1 MAPTIKDV
9 AKYAGVGL
17 GTVSRV
23 LNNGASVNPEKR
35 KKVLE
40 AVKALNFT
48 PNRMA
53 SKLRKNETRNI
64 ALLVPVINHP
74 FFAEFAYFVED
85 EADKFG
91 YSVILVSSQ
100 QRVEKE
106 ADIIKRIRRRE
117 VDGAVFVT
125 HFAHKESELKDCPIV
140 SIDRIFGDEIPY
152 VTTDNYAATEKAIE
166 YLAAKG
172 CKKIG
177 YIGSKPLVRSEV
189 SERERAYTDEM
200 EKTGGEKRIVNEVIM
215 HGGEQ
220 AVAEKF
226 FDLYPDTDGVFVSGY
241 TMAKSFLTAARE
253 RGKKIPEDIQLIS
266 YDGAF
271 AQWNY
276 GDVLTSVE
284 QPIEKMARKVIDMLV
299 KKIHGE
305 EVEKRVEFPT
315 EFVLGDTTLK

>member
-23 LNNGASVNPEKR
+23 LNGGGSVNQEK
-35 KKVLE
+35 KDKVWA
-40 AVKALNFT
+40 AVKALNYT
-48 PNRMA
+48 PNKMA
-53 SKLRKNETRNI
+53 ARLRKNETRNI

-106 ADIIKRIRRRE
+106 ADIIKRIKRRE
-117 VDGAVFVT
+117 VDGAIFVT
-125 HFAHKESELKDCPIV
+125 HYAHKEAELSGCPIV
-140 SIDRIFGDEIPY
+140 SIDRIFGEGIPY
-152 VTTDNYAATEKAIE
+152 VTSDNYAATKKAVK
-166 YLAAKG
+166 YLLDKG
-172 CKKIG
+172 CEKVG
-177 YIGSKPLVRSEV
+177 YIGSKPLVKSEV
-189 SERERAYTDEM
+189 SERERAYIDVMDETGR
-200 EKTGGEKRIVNEVIM
+200 EKLIVNEVIL

-220 AVAEKF
+220 SVAEKF
-226 FDLYPDTDGVFVSGY
+226 FDSFPDIDGVFVSGY
-241 TMAKSFLTAARE
+241 TMAQTFLNTAKKRN
-253 RGKKIPEDIQLIS
+253 KKIPEDIQMIS

-271 AQWNY
+271 GQWNY
-276 GDVLTSVE
+276 NGLLTCIE
-284 QPIEKMARKVIDMLV
+284 QPVEKMARAVIDILV

-305 EVEKRVEFPT
+305 EVEKRMEFPT
-315 EFVLGDTTLK
+315 KFILGDTTL